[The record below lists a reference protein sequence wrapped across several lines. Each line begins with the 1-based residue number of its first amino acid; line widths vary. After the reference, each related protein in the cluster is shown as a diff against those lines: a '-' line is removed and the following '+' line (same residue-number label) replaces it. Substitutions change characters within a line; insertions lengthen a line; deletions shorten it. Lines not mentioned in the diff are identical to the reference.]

1 MKTIFPKRTPNAPS
15 PYLSGIMGVVTGDA
29 LGCPVQFMSREEL
42 SESPVTTMEGFGT
55 FNLPA
60 GSWTDDSSLTLALL
74 ASLKSL
80 NRIDLDDIASRFTD
94 WLFKGEYT
102 PYGQSFDI
110 GRTCQLAIQN
120 YKRNHDVT
128 TCGLSTES
136 DNGNGS
142 LMRIMPACIYVH
154 EQVQAGKLAEA
165 EGIEQIHAVSALTHA
180 HLRSQMACGLY
191 CFMVKHILSDKDKKP
206 LIECLQEG
214 ITEGRRFYEADS
226 EHLTELQYFTRLFDL
241 SVFQRTPLDVIM
253 STGYV
258 VDTIEAS
265 VWCLI
270 TTDTLK
276 EALLKAANLGLDT
289 DTVAAIAGGLAGLY
303 YGYEAIPEEWLKE
316 IKRRKWIEELCLK

>member
-1 MKTIFPKRTPNAPS
+1 MKNIFAKRTPDATS

-29 LGCPVQFMSREEL
+29 LGCPVQFMDREEL
-42 SESPVTTMEGFGT
+42 AKRPVTTMEGFGT

-74 ASLKSL
+74 ASIKTL
-80 NRIDLDDIASRFTD
+80 NRIELDDIANRFTD

-128 TCGLSTES
+128 TCGLSTDI

-142 LMRIMPACIYVH
+142 LMRIMPVCIYVY
-154 EQVQAGKLAEA
+154 EQVQEGKLTEA
-165 EGIEQIHAVSALTHA
+165 EGIGQIHAVSALTHA

-191 CFMVKHILSDKDKKP
+191 YFMVKHILSDKEKKP

-214 ITEGRRFYEADS
+214 VTEGRHFYEADS
-226 EHLTELQYFTRLFDL
+226 ENLTELQYFTRLFDL
-241 SVFQRTPLDVIM
+241 SDFQRTPLDAIK

-258 VDTIEAS
+258 IDTIEAS

-270 TTDTLK
+270 TTDSLK
-276 EALLKAANLGLDT
+276 AALLKAANLGFDT

-303 YGYEAIPEEWLKE
+303 YGYEAIPVDWLKA
-316 IKRRKWIEELCLK
+316 IKRRKWIEELCLR